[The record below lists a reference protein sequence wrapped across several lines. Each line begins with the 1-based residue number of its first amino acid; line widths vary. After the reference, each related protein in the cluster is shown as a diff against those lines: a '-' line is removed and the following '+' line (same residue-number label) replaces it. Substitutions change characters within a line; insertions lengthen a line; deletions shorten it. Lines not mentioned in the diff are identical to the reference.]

1 MQCNFPVLLQG
12 TGKSWF
18 VTKEMPVPCY
28 CSLYDRI
35 RVIFFK
41 ESTYEE
47 VEEHV
52 EGLAWAAWVSSKE
65 IFNN

>member
-1 MQCNFPVLLQG
+1 MEQGKAGLLQKRCQFHL
-12 TGKSWF
+12 T
-18 VTKEMPVPCY
+18 V
-28 CSLYDRI
+28 SLYDRI